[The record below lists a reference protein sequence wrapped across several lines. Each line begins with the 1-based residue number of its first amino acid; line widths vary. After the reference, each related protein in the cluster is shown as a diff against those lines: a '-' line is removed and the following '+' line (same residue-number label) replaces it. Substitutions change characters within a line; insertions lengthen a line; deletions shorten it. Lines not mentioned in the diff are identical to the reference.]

1 MSSCH
6 QAGVVA
12 WLTSFANIGPDA
24 VDRARRR
31 DTNVSYEGR
40 AAIAVAP
47 HSSLRVIDE
56 RARDAIKRCVIL
68 Q

>member
-1 MSSCH
+1 L
-6 QAGVVA
+6 AGVIA
-12 WLTSFANIGPDA
+12 WLTSFADIGPDA

-47 HSSLRVIDE
+47 HSSLRVIDQF
-56 RARDAIKRCVIL
+56 ARDPIKRRIIF